1 MISRRGE
8 KIMSIGNRI
17 HLLRKQKGMSVTE
30 FANRIGKSRATVYR
44 YESDEI
50 EEMPYTVLIPIAKAL
65 DTTPTFLM
73 GYEGKE
79 DQNNKAN
86 KLVQYVSELYLTDE
100 EVNEVISFIE
110 FTISRR
116 K

>member
-1 MISRRGE
+1 
-8 KIMSIGNRI
+8 
-17 HLLRKQKGMSVTE
+17 
-30 FANRIGKSRATVYR
+30 
-44 YESDEI
+44 
-50 EEMPYTVLIPIAKAL
+50 
-65 DTTPTFLM
+65 M